1 MGPRKSPARPS
12 RRAWTT
18 TSGRS
23 REPTSS
29 PCSPTGSA
37 PSFPGRGS
45 NDASKRWEGLGVDE
59 TARIETSYR
68 RADGSTFPVEVHVRR
83 IDVHGE
89 DRFLASSRDITERRA
104 YQRRIEREN
113 ERLDEFAEVVSHDL
127 RNPLNVLSG
136 FTQLARDTGDLSHLE
151 RCDRPLKDMEQLI
164 DDVLTLARQGR
175 TVGESKRVG
184 LADVACEACG
194 NIDDQAL
201 SLDVETSATIRA
213 DPGRLKQLF
222 ENPFRNAVEHGST
235 SSRADPDPTADHDG
249 PPVTITVGERE
260 DGFYVADGGPGI
272 PPDERGRVFESG
284 YTTSGSGTGFGL
296 AIVAGIAEAHGWDV
310 AADAGETGGAR
321 FTLTDVDMDDQYEPG
336 P

>member
-151 RCDRPLKDMEQLI
+151 RCDRPLKHMEQLI

-184 LADVACEACG
+184 LADVAREARG

-222 ENPFRNAVEHGST
+222 ENLFRNAVEHGST

-296 AIVAGIAEAHGWDV
+296 AIVEGVAEAHGWDV
-310 AADAGETGGAR
+310 AVDAGEEGGAR
-321 FTLTDVDMDDQYEPG
+321 FTFTGVESGVDDR
-336 P
+336 